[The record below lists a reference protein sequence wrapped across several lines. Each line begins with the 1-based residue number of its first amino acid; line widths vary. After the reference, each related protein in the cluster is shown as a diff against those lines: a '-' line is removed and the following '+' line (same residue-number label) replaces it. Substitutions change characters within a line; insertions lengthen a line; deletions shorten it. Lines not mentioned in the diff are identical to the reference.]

1 MQPDQAANEF
11 TEEQVLKFL
20 VNILDEETDIRLG
33 ENADIDSETSWTSS
47 SARLPTE
54 DSAVTFVKQPKN
66 HRTATRFSTTSERS
80 LSLESSNE
88 SARHSSSKISSKFPR
103 IGRWRPSPTSTSVR
117 TMARGTTPK
126 KRSMSHLL
134 KLERP
139 RSTAVHP
146 LRAGAQQT
154 LTLAVLR
161 LTDGDIAR
169 LILAELLGMLYFDIE
184 VKAVYLNRD
193 TIRSV

>member
-1 MQPDQAANEF
+1 
-11 TEEQVLKFL
+11 
-20 VNILDEETDIRLG
+20 
-33 ENADIDSETSWTSS
+33 
-47 SARLPTE
+47 
-54 DSAVTFVKQPKN
+54 
-66 HRTATRFSTTSERS
+66 
-80 LSLESSNE
+80 
-88 SARHSSSKISSKFPR
+88 
-103 IGRWRPSPTSTSVR
+103 
-117 TMARGTTPK
+117 
-126 KRSMSHLL
+126 MSHLL